1 MHVPVLRRPEFGV
14 VGRSV
19 SLINECCFVSSRGC
33 LSLLPSAPIEADS
46 PALFHRARIEAASY
60 FYGTRRAL
68 PSTTHT
74 TMADYGSTSIISIT
88 PIDKEEG
95 IETNHPRNIS
105 NRSSMYETVNPNTM
119 GNFFFNIG
127 GGQEEDDEE
136 MAELEK
142 GKEFEATV
150 TL

>member
-1 MHVPVLRRPEFGV
+1 
-14 VGRSV
+14 
-19 SLINECCFVSSRGC
+19 
-33 LSLLPSAPIEADS
+33 
-46 PALFHRARIEAASY
+46 
-60 FYGTRRAL
+60 
-68 PSTTHT
+68 
-74 TMADYGSTSIISIT
+74 MADYGSTSIISIT